1 MIDNY
6 KKLNVKKYL
15 ELQSIDIEGK
25 EEIDVQVSILS
36 ILYDMTEDDVLNLPI
51 PEYKK
56 LVQSSSFLIN
66 PPIPYNNIPDTI
78 SINNKKYKVIKDIK
92 KMTAGQYID
101 YQNYITDKTPKILP
115 YLLSCFLIPQNKKY
129 GEDLEE
135 VINDIGYLSI
145 LDAISLSAFFLKKWE
160 SSTRATL
167 IYLIW
172 KMKRMMKKEKNEIVK
187 EQMKMAI
194 QKMTMLKNT
203 IKGGDGFLGVFK

>member
-6 KKLNVKKYL
+6 KKLNVSKYL

-25 EEIDVQVSILS
+25 EEVDIQVNILS
-36 ILYDMTEDDVLNLPI
+36 ILYDMSEDEILELPI

-56 LVQSSSFLIN
+56 LVIGSSFLTI
-66 PPIPYNNIPDTI
+66 PPTPYDKIPDTI
-78 SINNKKYKVIKDIK
+78 IINNKKYNVIKDIRR
-92 KMTAGQYID
+92 MSAGQYID
-101 YQNYITDKTPKILP
+101 YQNYIKDKSPKMLP
-115 YLLSCFLIPQNKKY
+115 FLLSCFLIPKGKKY

-135 VINDIGYLSI
+135 VLEDINNLSI

-172 KMKRMMKKEKNEIVK
+172 KMKRMMKKEKNEKVK
-187 EQMKMAI
+187 EQMKIAI
-194 QKMTMLKNT
+194 QKMTMLRNT
-203 IKGGDGFLGVFK
+203 IKDGVGLVGLLK